1 MTDEV
6 KIEDPQALLK
16 AHDKLKEDIVNL
28 RAELK
33 ATEKERDGL
42 KELSESLSPEN
53 LEKMKTRAIKAELKA
68 QLESDGIK
76 DADRIIKYI
85 DFSGVDYDEEDKIVG
100 ADDKLSEIKTDFPE
114 LFDIKK
120 RAGRNSADIH
130 ADTPANTQKSTT
142 EAQVDSLFK

>member
-85 DFSGVDYDEEDKIVG
+85 DFSGVDYDEDDKIIG